1 MQEPNAMKQV
11 IFTAITIFCM
21 QAATAQD
28 LLQDEA
34 QQARVHFMNE
44 AKVSYIASADVY
56 QSIEDPEQEPE
67 IPRNIIAS
75 FKDKF
80 SGARKVEWVIKED
93 RYKINFQLE
102 GHEMFAYLDRH
113 GTWMKSF
120 TKLDLQDLPEPVNG
134 YLESEFSS
142 YELTKVYLKDT
153 PDGQTFTVAAKGE
166 NEYVWLEFDESGQLL
181 NSPAS

>member
-1 MQEPNAMKQV
+1 MKQV
-11 IFTAITIFCM
+11 IGTAIGICLTTVV
-21 QAATAQD
+21 TAQG

-44 AKVSYIASADVY
+44 AKVSYIASADMY
-56 QSIEDPEQEPE
+56 QSFDQPEEEPE
-67 IPRNIIAS
+67 IPRDIVAS
-75 FKDKF
+75 FKDKYH
-80 SGARKVEWVIKED
+80 GAKKVEWTIKED

-113 GTWMKSF
+113 GTWIKSF
-120 TKLDLQDLPEPVNG
+120 TKLGLQDLPKPVNG
-134 YLESEFSS
+134 YLESEYSN

-153 PDGQTFTVAAKGE
+153 PNGQTYTVAAKGE
-166 NEYVWLEFDESGQLL
+166 NEYVWLEFDGNGQLL